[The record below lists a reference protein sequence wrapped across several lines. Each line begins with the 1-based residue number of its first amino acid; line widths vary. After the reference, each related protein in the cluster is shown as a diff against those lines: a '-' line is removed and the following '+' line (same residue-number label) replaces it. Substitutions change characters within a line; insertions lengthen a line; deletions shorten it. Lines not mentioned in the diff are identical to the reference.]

1 MARRRSISDETL
13 LSAARAE
20 FALRGADAS
29 TRAIAKRAGVSE
41 AVLFQR
47 FKTKAGLFFAAMA
60 PRPPD
65 LDRIFAAAARA
76 GRPERALAAIAAGIL
91 DYFRSMFEVT
101 LPLMSH
107 PDFQPSVLAVGN
119 GHSPER
125 VLHEALA
132 RHFRSAGA
140 ARRMRPADADAAAMF
155 LIAALHSLAL
165 YERIGLHEPRDAGT
179 AIRRMISVLWRGLAP
194 RRPSAK
200 PTKPQRSREP

>member
-1 MARRRSISDETL
+1 MARRRSIADETL

-20 FALRGADAS
+20 FAVRGADAS

-65 LDRIFAAAARA
+65 LARVFAAA
-76 GRPERALAAIAAGIL
+76 GREPGAERALAAVAAGIL

-107 PDFQPSVLAVGN
+107 PDFQPSALAVGN

-125 VLHEALA
+125 VLHDALV
-132 RHFRSAGA
+132 RHLRA
-140 ARRMRPADADAAAMF
+140 ARAAGRMQAPDPDAAAML
-155 LIAALHSLAL
+155 LIAAVHSLAL
-165 YERIGLHEPRDAGT
+165 YERIGLHAPRDGAA
-179 AIRRMISVLWRGLAP
+179 AIRRMVAILWRGLGP
-194 RRPSAK
+194 RRSRN
-200 PTKPQRSREP
+200 PQRRTPP